1 MSDTFQR
8 VREVVVKEL
17 SVEESQ
23 VTMEASFTGDLNADS
38 IGMVELVMK
47 LEDAFAIS
55 IPDEDAEKIKTVGQV
70 VEYIE
75 SHKK

>member
-8 VREVVVKEL
+8 VKEVVVKEL
-17 SVEESQ
+17 SVDESQ
-23 VTMEASFTGDLNADS
+23 VTLEASFTGDLNADS

-47 LEDAFAIS
+47 LEDAFNVT

-75 SHKK
+75 SHSK

>member
-47 LEDAFAIS
+47 LEDAFGIS